1 MAAVTLKDLMDPLSK
16 IEAAAKETN
25 EKLDALIAVSG
36 SSNSGGGLDA
46 AIVAQLTAQT
56 DLLTAIEANTSR
68 NPLGGMFSKKG
79 GGAKKSNAGA
89 TLEDLGLGA
98 KITAKAMMLWLLVP
112 KKSLSKFK
120 GFVVDTLTAFEKVKP
135 KKVKAGADALAV
147 ASGAAMISAKALMMW
162 MFVPESAIEK
172 FTSYITKLDKTL
184 SKTTP
189 KKAKKGAEAL
199 GLMGDALLKFAK
211 GLALA
216 AILVPLGLI
225 AVPFLLLA
233 VTAIGG
239 IMALIGGKKFSKRIG
254 KGAKTLDKVG
264 DALKSFA
271 IGISLFVSFQA
282 PSERSFRVSAAGP
295 TRGEPVPPS

>member
-120 GFVVDTLTAFEKVKP
+120 ANGKFF
-135 KKVKAGADALAV
+135 
-147 ASGAAMISAKALMMW
+147 ISN
-162 MFVPESAIEK
+162 F
-172 FTSYITKLDKTL
+172 
-184 SKTTP
+184 
-189 KKAKKGAEAL
+189 
-199 GLMGDALLKFAK
+199 
-211 GLALA
+211 
-216 AILVPLGLI
+216 
-225 AVPFLLLA
+225 FLLIF
-233 VTAIGG
+233 V
-239 IMALIGGKKFSKRIG
+239 FF
-254 KGAKTLDKVG
+254 KT
-264 DALKSFA
+264 
-271 IGISLFVSFQA
+271 
-282 PSERSFRVSAAGP
+282 P
-295 TRGEPVPPS
+295 